1 MREFEYTVTD
11 EIGLHA
17 RPAGQLC
24 KLAKALDS
32 RVTLKK
38 GEKSADASRV
48 IAVMGMAVKKGDTLK
63 ITVDGGDEEGSLA
76 ALERFF
82 RENL

>member
-24 KLAKALDS
+24 KLAKTLDS